1 MPAVGSRAY
10 VPPIGGEPSPY
21 GLLGGCT
28 EVVSADDMHQLL
40 GTDLTAMSCGTVGQ
54 WQDCPTADSSP
65 AGLWVNPVGG
75 KTFDRPESLTFEPVT
90 LFAGVECSTFGITQ
104 EEGQARALE
113 QLRLGEQRALEDWF
127 MKRWLSQ
134 AATGNDLTPVA
145 GPLSYTAGVGVLE
158 NWLATTY
165 GGLGVIHVPAGA
177 AAGMSHS
184 RIVNIPDS
192 CQVEICSPRTLMG
205 NCVVLGAGYAAN
217 IGATVPPATVGTVAP
232 AGQGVIYITPPI
244 RIRRDERMLTTTSEQ
259 QSIRAVTNDRFVLAE
274 STFVIE
280 VACPEA
286 AMVRVDLSSCC

>member
-10 VPPIGGEPSPY
+10 VPPISGEPSPY
-21 GLLGGCT
+21 GLLGGCVQ
-28 EVVSADDMHQLL
+28 VVAADDMHQLM
-40 GTDLTAMSCGTVGQ
+40 GTDLTSMSCGTVGQ

-65 AGLWVNPVGG
+65 AGLWVNPAA

-145 GPLSYTAGVGVLE
+145 GPLSMTAGIGVLE
-158 NWLATTY
+158 NWLAATY
-165 GGLGVIHVPAGA
+165 GGLGIIHAPAGVGA
-177 AAGMSHS
+177 MLSHS
-184 RIVNIPDS
+184 RVVNIPDS
-192 CQVEICSPRTLMG
+192 CAVDPCSPRTLMG
-205 NCVVLGAGYAAN
+205 NCVVLGAGYTAN
-217 IGATVPPATVGTVAP
+217 IGPTIPPATVGPVAP
-232 AGQGVIYITPPI
+232 AGSAWVYITPPI
-244 RIRRDERMLTTTSEQ
+244 RVRRDERVLTTTNEK
-259 QSIRAVTNDRFVLAE
+259 QSIRALTNDRFVLAE

-280 VACPEA
+280 VACPDA
-286 AMVRVDLSSCC
+286 AAVRVDISSCC